1 MKASPLILA
10 ALQAVVIGGC
20 TMSDRPL
27 VAPYEAVHEYRL
39 APGDQIRVVV
49 FDQPTLSASY
59 SVDASGSVSIPL
71 AGTFKAENKTV
82 RQIESSI
89 GKSLKDKALVADPKV
104 TVEVAVYRPFSILG
118 EVRIPGRFPYAPGMT
133 IEAAVALA
141 GGYTTHADQD
151 RIRVTSRVDD
161 ALVTDFRHPT
171 EIFFPGDTIYVTE
184 RWF

>member
-1 MKASPLILA
+1 MKAVPFVLA
-10 ALQAVVIGGC
+10 ALQGIVIGGC
-20 TMSDRPL
+20 AMSERPQ

-59 SVDASGSVSIPL
+59 SIDASGTVSIPL
-71 AGTFKAENKTV
+71 AGAFKAENKTV

-89 GKSLKDKALVADPKV
+89 GKALKDKNLVADPKV
-104 TVEVAVYRPFSILG
+104 TVEVAIYRPFSILG
-118 EVRIPGRFPYAPGMT
+118 EVRAPGRFPYAPGMT

-141 GGYTTHADQD
+141 GGYTIHADQD

-161 ALVTDFRHPT
+161 ALVTDYRQPT
-171 EIFFPGDTIYVTE
+171 EIFLPGDTLYVTE